1 MVPPRRP
8 SRPGRPT
15 SASARRRQPDRRQAA
30 RQPGE
35 EVPEGE
41 EEFEEAPP
49 PPQGPSVTMMIGLGA
64 ALLFSV
70 LLGYLVLSKRG
81 YLIEIENMSDG
92 PLQNV
97 SLTVNGAEFKLG
109 NFRPNEINGT
119 QAACSPGNDIEIKY
133 TIPLRGTFVKKLPKK
148 DQKGNPLELDFAEYK
163 GRCRIRLANEGIK
176 EVEY

>member
-15 SASARRRQPDRRQAA
+15 SASARRRPTG
-30 RQPGE
+30 RQPAQD
-35 EVPEGE
+35 VPEGE
-41 EEFEEAPP
+41 EELEEAPP

-81 YLIEIENMSDG
+81 FLIEIENMSDG

-97 SLTVNGAEFKLG
+97 ILTVNGAEFSLG

-119 QAACSPGNDIEIKY
+119 QVTCSPGNDIDIKY
-133 TIPLRGTFVKKLPKK
+133 TIPLRGTFVKRLPKK
-148 DQKGNPLELDFAEYK
+148 DEKGNPLELDFANYK